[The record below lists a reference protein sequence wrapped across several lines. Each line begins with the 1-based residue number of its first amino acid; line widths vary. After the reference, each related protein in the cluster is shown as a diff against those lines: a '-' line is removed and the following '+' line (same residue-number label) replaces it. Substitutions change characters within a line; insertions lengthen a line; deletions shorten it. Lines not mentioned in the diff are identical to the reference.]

1 MIGYLQYAVGL
12 EPVGCLG
19 ERELY
24 SGNFD
29 SGDIVSF
36 RSPLVDS
43 SEVNKIKIVH
53 NELTNKW
60 FNHFKQQDIVM
71 FNMYDI
77 SAPQQ
82 GGADFDGD
90 IFFLC
95 NEPIVIDSKIDK
107 NIILDI
113 EDKVTAKPK
122 EYNKENLIEYEV
134 MTRDNRIGEITN
146 VATSIENK
154 YTTNEEIKEL
164 YSNYSSLLRI
174 FQG

>member
-1 MIGYLQYAVGL
+1 
-12 EPVGCLG
+12 
-19 ERELY
+19 
-24 SGNFD
+24 
-29 SGDIVSF
+29 
-36 RSPLVDS
+36 
-43 SEVNKIKIVH
+43 
-53 NELTNKW
+53 
-60 FNHFKQQDIVM
+60 M

-95 NEPIVIDSKIDK
+95 DEPIVIDSKIDK

-113 EDKVTAKPK
+113 EDKVKAKTK
-122 EYNKENLIEYEV
+122 TYTKENLIEYEV
-134 MTRDNRIGEITN
+134 MTRDNRLGEITN
-146 VATSIENK
+146 VATSIENR
-154 YTTNEEIKEL
+154 YTTNEGIKKL